1 MRSVNN
7 IMVCLDLTEMDEIL
21 IRYAS
26 FFSKKMKGHIENVYF
41 VHNIRFDYPDEANEI
56 IENLD
61 RPLEDLIRET
71 IAEKVNDHFD
81 ESAADSKTEVLVEEH
96 HSTPHVLAK
105 LAKEHQIHLVITGKK
120 NAYRGSGLVAEKLL
134 GLSDFKIPLLLVPEI
149 AHHSMQNLLV
159 PTDFSKSSWR
169 SLETG
174 IFLQKESNAKL
185 SCVHV
190 FSVPQHYFPYIPVKD
205 MEASMR
211 EEAEREWKKFDKEL
225 KKIDL
230 HDIKCHFVSGG
241 DKSTADAIYNHALRQ
256 SNDLII
262 ISNKGRG
269 ALTSFIIGSVAIR
282 MIQHDLHIPLMVT
295 K

>member
-1 MRSVNN
+1 MRAVNN

-21 IRYAS
+21 IRYVS
-26 FFSKKMKGHIENVYF
+26 FFSEKMKAHVENVYF

-61 RPLEDLIRET
+61 RPLEELIHET
-71 IAEKVNDHFD
+71 ITDKVKEHFD
-81 ESAADSKTEVLVEEH
+81 ENASGTKTEVLVEEH
-96 HSTPHVLAK
+96 HSTPHILAK
-105 LAKEHQIHLVITGKK
+105 LAKQNDIHLTITGKK

-134 GLSDFKIPLLLVPEI
+134 GLNDFKTPLLLVPEI

-174 IFLQKESNAKL
+174 IFLQKELEAAL

-190 FSVPQHYFPYIPVKD
+190 FSVPQHYFPYIPVED

-211 EEAEREWKKFDKEL
+211 QDAEREWKKFDKEL

-230 HDIKCHFVSGG
+230 HDVKCRFVPGG
-241 DKSTADAIYNHALRQ
+241 NKSTADAIYNHALRH
-256 SNDLII
+256 SKDLII

-282 MIQHDLHIPLMVT
+282 LIQHDLHIPLMVT